1 MLGPVQVL
9 VVGTDGPEGAPAVLG
24 SLAAL
29 PDDAP
34 VRLLDSFVV
43 EVGDDGGVEVDAAGS
58 PTLAL
63 FAGEADDGDGDGTAD
78 GATWSIADA
87 VPAGTSAVVVVLEHR
102 WAIGL
107 VEGMRAAGGSLV
119 HESWLDEQDRA
130 ELEAL
135 LSRG

>member
-9 VVGTDGPEGAPAVLG
+9 IVGTEGPDSAPAVLA

-29 PDDAP
+29 SHDAP
-34 VRLLDSFVV
+34 VRLLDAFVV
-43 EVGDDGGVEVDAAGS
+43 QADDDGGIEVDAEGS

-63 FAGEADDGDGDGTAD
+63 FAGEPADAD
-78 GATWSIADA
+78 GPDTGQTWSIADV

-107 VEGMRAAGGSLV
+107 VEGMRAAGGALV

-135 LSRG
+135 LSPG